1 MFDPITRLKKRLG
14 EGQILIGS
22 GIYFTDPQ
30 ASEALAD
37 SFDFLWYDMEHSG
50 MSLEALRN
58 HLMVARTK
66 NKPTIV
72 RVTASGTPFIKP
84 VLDAG
89 GSGIVVPQVR
99 TANELATAV
108 RWTKYP
114 PEGKRGIGAER
125 ATRWGMGIDQC
136 VPRANKNSMVVSM
149 METVEAGEAIEELM
163 NVPGVDAFFFGG
175 HDYSASAG
183 FTGTASEPP
192 VVEKLDSIQRTIRE
206 RRMPSGIV
214 TFDTKQI
221 PQRLDQGFRMI
232 GIGFDTTLLIRA
244 LSDALADAGRP
255 VQESMWW

>member
-89 GSGIVVPQVR
+89 GSQRGFGPLIPTNYGR
-99 TANELATAV
+99 D
-108 RWTKYP
+108 
-114 PEGKRGIGAER
+114 EGGADYAER
-125 ATRWGMGIDQC
+125 ANAGIY
-136 VPRANKNSMVVSM
+136 VAVML
-149 METVEAGEAIEELM
+149 ETAEALEAIDEIVA
-163 NVPGVDAFFFGG
+163 VPGLDGVVIGPWDLSAALGLLGQVEHPTLVGAMEKIIARARAAGLSVGSGMPVDADF
-175 HDYSASAG
+175 AA
-183 FTGTASEPP
+183 
-192 VVEKLDSIQRTIRE
+192 Q
-206 RRMPSGIV
+206 
-214 TFDTKQI
+214 Q
-221 PQRLDQGFRMI
+221 
-232 GIGFDTTLLIRA
+232 
-244 LSDALADAGRP
+244 AGRG
-255 VQESMWW
+255 VQLLQVGGDIAYAIKSADQMVHAIHTKLGT

>member
-1 MFDPITRLKKRLG
+1 MFDPITRLKKRLA

-89 GSGIVVPQVR
+89 ASGIVVPQVR
-99 TANELATAV
+99 SVEEV
-108 RWTKYP
+108 RQVVSDCHYP
-114 PEGKRGIGAER
+114 PLGQRGFGPLIPTNYGRDDGGVDYAER
-125 ATRWGMGIDQC
+125 ANAGIY
-136 VPRANKNSMVVSM
+136 VSVM
-149 METVEAGEAIEELM
+149 LETAEALEAIDEIVA
-163 NVPGVDAFFFGG
+163 VPGLDGVVIGPWDLSASLGLLGEVEHPTLVGAMEKIIETARAAGLSVGSGMPVDADFAAQQADRGVQLLQVGG
-175 HDYSASAG
+175 DIVYAIKSADQIVNAIH
-183 FTGTASEPP
+183 TKLGT
-192 VVEKLDSIQRTIRE
+192 
-206 RRMPSGIV
+206 
-214 TFDTKQI
+214 
-221 PQRLDQGFRMI
+221 
-232 GIGFDTTLLIRA
+232 
-244 LSDALADAGRP
+244 
-255 VQESMWW
+255 

>member
-99 TANELATAV
+99 SVEEV
-108 RWTKYP
+108 RQVVADCRYP
-114 PEGKRGIGAER
+114 PLGQRGFGPLIPTNYGRDEGGADYAER
-125 ATRWGMGIDQC
+125 ANAGIY
-136 VPRANKNSMVVSM
+136 VAVML
-149 METVEAGEAIEELM
+149 ETAEALEAIDEIVA
-163 NVPGVDAFFFGG
+163 VPGLDGVVIGPWDLSAALGLLGQVEHPTLVGAMEKIIARARAADLSVGSGMPVDADF
-175 HDYSASAG
+175 AA
-183 FTGTASEPP
+183 
-192 VVEKLDSIQRTIRE
+192 Q
-206 RRMPSGIV
+206 
-214 TFDTKQI
+214 Q
-221 PQRLDQGFRMI
+221 
-232 GIGFDTTLLIRA
+232 
-244 LSDALADAGRP
+244 AGRG
-255 VQESMWW
+255 VQLLQVGGDIVYAIKSADQMVNAIHTKLGT